1 MSSEYLKHVDSVDV
15 SELTVLIDEYGD
27 DIWKY
32 AYYLTKNREQAKDI
46 AQEVFIKAH
55 YKIHTF
61 RGQSTIKT
69 WLLTITR
76 NISLNYLSSSYFRRV
91 RLFGNIKSKQST
103 SSAETDY
110 ISQQSTADVWSI
122 IMKLSDKL
130 REVLVLDLEYD
141 LTIQQSAQ
149 LLNLPEGTVKS
160 RLHRARKEVEN
171 QLEGWEK

>member
-1 MSSEYLKHVDSVDV
+1 MSSEYLKHVDSVNT
-15 SELTVLIDEYGD
+15 SELALLMDQYGD
-27 DIWKY
+27 DVWKY

-61 RGQSTIKT
+61 RGQSTIRT

-91 RLFGNIKSKQST
+91 LLFGSVKSRQAAP
-103 SSAETDY
+103 SAEADY
-110 ISQQSTADVWSI
+110 MNKQAGTDVWSI

-130 REVLVLDLEYD
+130 REILVLDLEYD
-141 LTIQQSAQ
+141 LSTQEMAQ
-149 LLNLPEGTVKS
+149 LLSLPEGTVKS

-171 QLEGWEK
+171 QLKGWEQ